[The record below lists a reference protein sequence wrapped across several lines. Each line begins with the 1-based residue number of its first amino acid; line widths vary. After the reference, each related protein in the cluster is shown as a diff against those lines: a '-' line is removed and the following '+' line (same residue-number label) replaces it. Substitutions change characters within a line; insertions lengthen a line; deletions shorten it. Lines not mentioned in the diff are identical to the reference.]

1 MQRSLVVY
9 YGISHPSLVFS
20 WYIHSDKGSGVLE
33 ENTSVT
39 WDISWYTTRER
50 CITILYHAIE
60 NTLVNTINAK
70 DMWRTMERSI
80 PLNVTAF
87 LYFDWLYFP
96 RHGKKK
102 FYSRSSILL
111 FSGLMSLL
119 PTEITPI

>member
-1 MQRSLVVY
+1 MEYLT
-9 YGISHPSLVFS
+9 P
-20 WYIHSDKGSGVLE
+20 HSDKGSGVLE

-39 WDISWYTTRER
+39 RDISWYTTRER

-80 PLNVTAF
+80 PLNITAF
-87 LYFDWLYFP
+87 LYSDWLYFP
-96 RHGKKK
+96 RHGKKT

-111 FSGLMSLL
+111 FFGFNKFVAN
-119 PTEITPI
+119 